1 MIYSTEIEQN
11 ILGTF
16 LLDKKWYFETLGQVK
31 PDDFFDPVHRHIFEL
46 MVSRF
51 DKEQLVSPVTIK
63 DAMSEHEGLKELGGP
78 AYLVRMAGTAVSTHA
93 IRDYCKELRTLT
105 RRRNL
110 SQLLQAMDKDLSEGV
125 RGPEEVVGQLEAS
138 LIADDG
144 ESSDS
149 VVSMMSA
156 VAKAADLAAQAHQAE
171 GVIGVPTGL
180 ADLDAMTGGF
190 SAGELI
196 LLGGRPSMGKTAV
209 ALSMALS
216 AARKGVGVAISSLE
230 MTPDSLALRSV
241 ANEAA
246 TRGKGMAYTDAKRG
260 TMTDQQ
266 AKDFFETTMDVGAL
280 PIEILPA
287 NMRDIGSIYA
297 GVRKAGRILE
307 GKGQPL
313 GLIVVDYLQLIS
325 GQAKNRFEQIAEI
338 SIALKGL
345 ALKTGV
351 PVLAL
356 SQLSRALESRDNKRP
371 VLSDLRESGQLEQD
385 ADTVMF
391 CFRHEYYLER
401 DRPETDD
408 PDFIHW
414 QDALD
419 ASRNK
424 LEIIV
429 AKQRQGAVGTV
440 NVGFNP
446 ATNYLWDTPQD
457 YYMGATQ

>member
-1 MIYSTEIEQN
+1 MIHGIEIEQN

-46 MVSRF
+46 MAARF
-51 DKEQLVSPVTIK
+51 DKEQLVSPVTIR
-63 DAMSEHEGLKELGGP
+63 DALEGHEGLKSLGGP
-78 AYLVRMAGTAVSTHA
+78 AYLVRLAGGAVSTFA
-93 IRDYCKELRTLT
+93 IRDYCKELRSLT

-110 SQLLQAMDKDLSEGV
+110 SELLQTLDRDLVEGV
-125 RGPEEVVGQLEAS
+125 RGPEEVIGQLEAS
-138 LIADDG
+138 LIADGG
-144 ESSDS
+144 ETSDS
-149 VVSMMSA
+149 VVSMMAA
-156 VAKAADLAAQAHQAE
+156 VAKAADLAGKAHQSE
-171 GVIGVPTGL
+171 GVVGVPTGL

-190 SAGELI
+190 QAGELI

-230 MTPDSLALRSV
+230 MTPDSLALRSI

-246 TRGKGMAYTDAKRG
+246 TRGRGMAYTDAKRG
-260 TMTDQQ
+260 TMNEVE
-266 AKDFFETTMDVGAL
+266 AKNFFESTMDVGAL

-307 GKGQPL
+307 GKGNPL

-385 ADTVMF
+385 ADMVMF

-401 DRPETDD
+401 ERPEEDD
-408 PDFIHW
+408 PDFVHW

-419 ASRNK
+419 ASRNR
-424 LEIIV
+424 LEIII
-429 AKQRQGAVGTV
+429 AKQRMGAVGTV

-446 ATNYLWDTPQD
+446 ATNYLWDAPQD
-457 YYMGATQ
+457 RYQGAAQ